1 MKADHCRVQRCTR
14 EGGYPVKLKEPGEV
28 SATFIATETCKE
40 HRDAIYN
47 KTVEWVL
54 EIGKDPMNPRWHQET
69 LILGEDLQA
78 LDEHVLQ
85 DAPTLKERRDL
96 YSRIFSDDDTDGIH
110 LNLPLRRRG
119 SSDVETV
126 TVVVPDALVGA
137 LIELLQS
144 KPSSP

>member
-1 MKADHCRVQRCTR
+1 MADHCRVQRCTR

-28 SATFIATETCKE
+28 SATFVATETCKE

-85 DAPTLKERRDL
+85 GAPTLKERPDL
-96 YSRIFSDDDTDGIH
+96 YSRIFSDNGSDGIH
-110 LNLPLRRRG
+110 LNLSLRRRG
-119 SSDVETV
+119 SSDSETV
-126 TVVVPDALVGA
+126 TVVVPATLIGG

-144 KPSSP
+144 GPSSS

>member
-1 MKADHCRVQRCTR
+1 M
-14 EGGYPVKLKEPGEV
+14 KLKEPGEV
-28 SATFIATETCKE
+28 SATFIATEACKE

-85 DAPTLKERRDL
+85 DAPTLRERPDL
-96 YSRIFSDDDTDGIH
+96 YSRIFSDDDTNGIH
-110 LNLPLRRRG
+110 LDLPLRLRG

-126 TVVVPDALVGA
+126 TVVIPDALVGG

-144 KPSSP
+144 RSSSP